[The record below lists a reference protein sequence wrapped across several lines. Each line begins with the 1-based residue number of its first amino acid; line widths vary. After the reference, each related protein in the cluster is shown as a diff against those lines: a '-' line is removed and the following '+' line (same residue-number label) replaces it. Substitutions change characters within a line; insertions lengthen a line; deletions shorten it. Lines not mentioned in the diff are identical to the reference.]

1 MKRKL
6 DRLSVLEHVAD
17 ALHVPVHV
25 LLDDE
30 AFQRNAGC
38 VDPVEVAAL
47 RSALLEHRM
56 AVPRTQ
62 PGAPPEPG
70 APRDP
75 VPAEVA
81 ALQAQLRYAW
91 SAFQASDYA
100 ALGPLLG
107 RMLTAA
113 HATAS
118 SGSDDGRQVTALLS
132 EIYQVIA
139 STTRKL
145 GYVELVWV
153 AAERS
158 QVLAEQTDD
167 PVLRGGAAFRLV
179 NAMKDNNGGAAAVHS
194 AQRAGDDLAS
204 GGDASRPEVRSLF
217 GHTLLQG
224 AMAAAAA
231 DDSAGARA
239 FLTDARSTA
248 ASLGVDRNDYY
259 TAFGPTNVT
268 IHEVAAMVELREWTT
283 ALKAVSAMGRGPA
296 GPPAPRAPRQP
307 PARDRPRLQPRRQAR
322 PGHRRT
328 PPRRRGRAPRD
339 PLPTGRQGPHR
350 RPHPPL
356 TRPPLA
362 RPHTPRPA
370 GGGHR
375 MTQAAGHQP
384 VLYVIACAAPPARD
398 VQRLVQLA

>member
-70 APRDP
+70 TPRDP
-75 VPAEVA
+75 IPAEVA

-100 ALGPLLG
+100 TLGPLLG

-113 HATAS
+113 HATAT

-145 GYVELVWV
+145 GYVELEWV

-179 NAMKDNNGGAAAVHS
+179 NAMKDNNGAAAAVHS
-194 AQRAGDDLAS
+194 AQRAADDLAS

-239 FLTDARSTA
+239 FLTDARGTA

-283 ALKAVSAMGRGPA
+283 ALKAVSAMDAAQLARLPRERRANHLLEIARAYSLAGRRDQA
-296 GPPAPRAPRQP
+296 TDALLDADAVAPREIRCR
-307 PARDRPRLQPRRQAR
+307 PAAKDLIADLIRRSPA
-322 PGHRRT
+322 
-328 PPRRRGRAPRD
+328 
-339 PLPTGRQGPHR
+339 
-350 RPHPPL
+350 HPSPDL
-356 TRPPLA
+356 TRLA
-362 RPHTPRPA
+362 QRA
-370 GGGHR
+370 GV
-375 MTQAAGHQP
+375 TA
-384 VLYVIACAAPPARD
+384 
-398 VQRLVQLA
+398 